1 MKEYVFGFKLA
12 AALESNFKTAFSSA
26 SNQILQLNKKM
37 QEHRSIAK
45 ACASAVKQ
53 GSLDIKSYN
62 NALSKLNQSYTKVSD
77 NAQRYAKIQGKINQR
92 RTSMGQN
99 EASAISLAGVA
110 YGFAAPLKQAIKFE
124 SAMSDVRKVVDFDTP
139 EQFKDMNKDI
149 LNLSKNI
156 PMTAQGLA
164 AIVAAGGQAGIARQ
178 DLLAFAESA
187 AKMGT
192 AFDITADEAGDMMA
206 KWRTA
211 FKMNQEDVV
220 KLADKINY
228 LSNKT
233 AASAPLIS
241 DVVTRIGPLG
251 EVGGVASGEIAALGA
266 SLVGSGIQSE
276 IAATGIK
283 NLILT
288 MVAGESASKSQNEA
302 FETLGFNAAEMAVR
316 MQKDAKGA
324 ILDVLKALKGLDKA
338 KQGAVLQNLFGK
350 ESIGAIAPLLSN
362 LEGLE
367 KNLSMVADAAQYA
380 GSMQVEFDTK
390 AATTA
395 NQLALMKN
403 EFVAVETDIGNGM
416 IPAFKSMLEIISP
429 LAAALGNFASKNSE
443 LVGAAFVASGSVAAL
458 GAGFNALAWVG
469 NGLALAYNGVNG
481 AMIAAHTWMIKNEIA
496 TKLATMATKAWT
508 ITKSIGSA
516 ILKADTIQFMLSAAR
531 MGASAVA
538 TWASTAAQWAFNSA
552 LLACPIGWIIAGV
565 AALTAAGYLLYTNWD
580 TIKQFFVSLWDS
592 PTARTLMF
600 ITGPVGW
607 MIAAGT
613 ALIVNWDT
621 VKQWFITLW
630 DNPALALQQF
640 VDGIKAKFTDA
651 FTWVQEKWQA
661 ISDFISKPIFGK
673 VNITAQVS
681 GGNDVAHNA
690 LGGIYGKGAFLTT
703 FAEDSGESAIPHT
716 PNGRNIGLLAETNR
730 IMGNPLGGGANITA
744 TFAPNITIQGGG
756 DEGKIRE
763 VLELEMAKFKKMLQD
778 LQNQQRRVSYA

>member
-37 QEHRSIAK
+37 QEHRNIAK

-77 NAQRYAKIQGKINQR
+77 NARRYAKIQGKINQR

-139 EQFKDMNKDI
+139 EQFKDINKDI

-178 DLLAFAESA
+178 DLLAFAEAA

-211 FKMNQEDVV
+211 FKMNQKDVV
-220 KLADKINY
+220 ELADKINY

-276 IAATGIK
+276 VAATGIK

-367 KNLSMVADAAQYA
+367 KNLSMVADASQYA
-380 GSMQVEFDTK
+380 GSMQGEFDTK
-390 AATTA
+390 ATTTA

-403 EFVAVETDIGNGM
+403 KFVAVETDVGNGM
-416 IPAFKSMLEIISP
+416 IPAFKSMLDIISP
-429 LAAALGNFASKNSE
+429 LAAAFGNFASKNSE
-443 LVGAAFVASGSVAAL
+443 LVGTAFVVGGSVAAL
-458 GAGFNALAWVG
+458 GAGFNALAWAG
-469 NGLALAYNGVNG
+469 NGLVLAYNGIKG
-481 AMIAAHTWMIKNEIA
+481 AMISAHTWIIKNELA
-496 TKLATMATKAWT
+496 TKLATGATKAWT
-508 ITKSIGSA
+508 IAKLIGITLMQTGNNLWQLA
-516 ILKADTIQFMLSAAR
+516 TGKITLMAAKQNILT
-531 MGASAVA
+531 V
-538 TWASTAAQWAFNSA
+538 AQWAYNSA
-552 LLACPIGWIIAGV
+552 LLACPVMWLVAGIAAV
-565 AALTAAGYLLYTNWD
+565 VAAGYLLYKNWD
-580 TIKQFFVSLWDS
+580 DVTKFSSQAWEWFCNNVIYGVGYMIGWFATIPERVTSYFNNLDV
-592 PTARTLMF
+592 
-600 ITGPVGW
+600 VGESFGEKAW
-607 MIAAGT
+607 NWGKLAVDN
-613 ALIVNWDT
+613 IVNWFLNMPDRIGNIISSM
-621 VKQWFITLW
+621 W
-630 DNPALALQQF
+630 NR
-640 VDGIKAKFTDA
+640 IKLGFNAGMVTA
-651 FTWVQEKWQA
+651 ESEVQ
-661 ISDFISKPIFGK
+661 
-673 VNITAQVS
+673 
-681 GGNDVAHNA
+681 VAHNA
-690 LGGIYGKGAFLTT
+690 SGGIYGKGAFLTT

-716 PNGRNIGLLAETNR
+716 PNARNIGLLAETNR
-730 IMGNPLGGGANITA
+730 IMGNPLGGGANINA

>member
-37 QEHRSIAK
+37 QEHRNIAK

-110 YGFAAPLKQAIKFE
+110 YGFATPLKQAIKFE
-124 SAMSDVRKVVDFDTP
+124 SAMSDVRKVVDFETP
-139 EQFKDMNKDI
+139 DQFKEMNKDI

-164 AIVAAGGQAGIARQ
+164 TIVAAGGQSGIARQ
-178 DLLAFAESA
+178 DLLAFAEAA

-211 FKMNQEDVV
+211 FKMNQKDVV
-220 KLADKINY
+220 ELADKINY

-288 MVAGESASKSQNEA
+288 MVAGKSASKSQKEA
-302 FETLGFNAAEMAVR
+302 FETLGFNATEMAVR

-324 ILDVLKALKGLDKA
+324 ILDVLQALKGLDKA

-367 KNLSMVADAAQYA
+367 KNLSMVADATQYT
-380 GSMQVEFDTK
+380 GSMQKEFDTK

-403 EFVAVETDIGNGM
+403 EFIAVETDVGNGM
-416 IPAFKSMLEIISP
+416 IPAFKSLLKIISP
-429 LAAALGNFASKNSE
+429 VAAAFGNFASKNSE
-443 LVGAAFVASGSVAAL
+443 LVGAAFVVGGSVTAL
-458 GAGFNALAWVG
+458 GAGFNALAWAG
-469 NGLALAYNGVNG
+469 NGLVLAYNGVKG

-496 TKLATMATKAWT
+496 TKLATGATKAWNIAKLIG
-508 ITKSIGSA
+508 ITLMQIGNNLWQLA
-516 ILKADTIQFMLSAAR
+516 TGKITLMTAKQNILT
-531 MGASAVA
+531 V
-538 TWASTAAQWAFNSA
+538 AQWAYNSA
-552 LLACPIGWIIAGV
+552 LLACPVMWLVAGIAAV
-565 AALTAAGYLLYTNWD
+565 VAAGYLLYKNWD
-580 TIKQFFVSLWDS
+580 DVTKFGSQAWEWFCNNVVYGVGYMIGWFATIPERITYYFNNLDIVGETFIEKAWNWGKLAVDNIVSWFLNMPDRIGNIIS
-592 PTARTLMF
+592 SMCNRIKLGFNAGMVTAESE
-600 ITGPVGW
+600 
-607 MIAAGT
+607 
-613 ALIVNWDT
+613 
-621 VKQWFITLW
+621 
-630 DNPALALQQF
+630 
-640 VDGIKAKFTDA
+640 
-651 FTWVQEKWQA
+651 VQ
-661 ISDFISKPIFGK
+661 
-673 VNITAQVS
+673 VM
-681 GGNDVAHNA
+681 HNA
-690 LGGIYGKGAFLTT
+690 SGGIYGKGAFLTT
-703 FAEDSGESAIPHT
+703 FAENSGESAIPHT
-716 PNGRNIGLLAETNR
+716 PNARNIGLLAETNR
-730 IMGNPLGGGANITA
+730 IMGNPLGGGADITA
-744 TFAPNITIQGGG
+744 TFAPNITIQGVG
-756 DEGKIRE
+756 DEEKIRE

>member
-37 QEHRSIAK
+37 QEHRNIAK

-77 NAQRYAKIQGKINQR
+77 NARRYAKIQGKINQR

-178 DLLAFAESA
+178 DLLAFAEAA

-211 FKMNQEDVV
+211 FKMNQKDVV
-220 KLADKINY
+220 ELADKINY

-276 IAATGIK
+276 VAATGIK

-324 ILDVLKALKGLDKA
+324 ILTVLKAIEQLAPEKRT
-338 KQGAVLQNLFGK
+338 AVMADLFGK
-350 ESIGAIAPLLSN
+350 ESLSAIGPLLSN
-362 LEGLE
+362 LSGLE
-367 KNLSMVADAAQYA
+367 SNFAKVGDSTKYA
-380 GSMQVEFDTK
+380 GSMENEFSTRSQ
-390 AATTA
+390 TTA
-395 NQLALMKN
+395 NSMQLMKN
-403 EFVAVETDIGNGM
+403 RIDKAQIQMTSGLLPVIAVGSEYLGKFATTIGDVTEKYPGLTGGV
-416 IPAFKSMLEIISP
+416 I
-429 LAAALGNFASKNSE
+429 ALGLGLGGMYITVSLATAAFNTAKAAIAGYELITKSAKNSAI
-443 LVGAAFVASGSVAAL
+443 L
-458 GAGFNALAWVG
+458 
-469 NGLALAYNGVNG
+469 YNIHTK
-481 AMIAAHTWMIKNEIA
+481 AMAVS
-496 TKLATMATKAWT
+496 TKLAA
-508 ITKSIGSA
+508 G
-516 ILKADTIQFMLSAAR
+516 
-531 MGASAVA
+531 
-538 TWASTAAQWAFNSA
+538 AQW
-552 LLACPIGWIIAGV
+552 LLNASLWGCPILVIAG
-565 AALTAAGYLLYTNWD
+565 AFAAAGYIIYKDWD
-580 TIKQFFVSLWDS
+580 TIKQFFVNLWDS
-592 PTARTLMF
+592 PTARTIMF
-600 ITGPVGW
+600 ITGPIGW
-607 MIAAGT
+607 AIAAGT
-613 ALIVNWDT
+613 ALIANWDI

-630 DNPALALQQF
+630 DNPSLAIQQF
-640 VDGIKAKFTDA
+640 VNGIKDKFSDA
-651 FTWVQEKWQA
+651 FSWVQEKWQA

-673 VNITAQVS
+673 VNITAQGSS
-681 GGNDVAHNA
+681 GSDVAHNA
-690 LGGIYGKGAFLTT
+690 SGGIYGKGAFLTT

-716 PNGRNIGLLAETNR
+716 PNARNIGLLAETNR

>member
-37 QEHRSIAK
+37 QEHRNIAK

-77 NAQRYAKIQGKINQR
+77 NARRYAKIQGKINQR

-124 SAMSDVRKVVDFDTP
+124 SAMSDVRKVVDFETP

-178 DLLAFAESA
+178 DLLAFAEAA

-211 FKMNQEDVV
+211 FKMNQKDVV
-220 KLADKINY
+220 ELADKINY

-288 MVAGESASKSQNEA
+288 MVAGESASKSQKEA
-302 FETLGFNAAEMAVR
+302 FETLGFNAIEMAVR

-367 KNLSMVADAAQYA
+367 KNLSMVADATQYA
-380 GSMQVEFDTK
+380 GSMQGEFDTK
-390 AATTA
+390 ATTTA

-403 EFVAVETDIGNGM
+403 KFVAVETDVGNGM

-429 LAAALGNFASKNSE
+429 LAAAFGNFASKNSE
-443 LVGAAFVASGSVAAL
+443 LVGTAFVVGGSVAAL
-458 GAGFNALAWVG
+458 GAGFNALAWAG
-469 NGLALAYNGVNG
+469 NGLVLAYNGIKG
-481 AMIAAHTWMIKNEIA
+481 AMIAAHTWIIKNELA
-496 TKLATMATKAWT
+496 TKLATGATKAWT
-508 ITKSIGSA
+508 IAKLIGITLMQTGNNLWQLA
-516 ILKADTIQFMLSAAR
+516 TGKITLMTAKQNILT
-531 MGASAVA
+531 V
-538 TWASTAAQWAFNSA
+538 AQWAFNSA
-552 LLACPIGWIIAGV
+552 LLACPVMWLV
-565 AALTAAGYLLYTNWD
+565 AALAAAVAAGYLLYKNWD
-580 TIKQFFVSLWDS
+580 GVTKFGSQAWEWFCNNVIYGVGYMIGWFATIPERVTSYFNNLDV
-592 PTARTLMF
+592 
-600 ITGPVGW
+600 VGESFGEKAW
-607 MIAAGT
+607 NWGKVAVDN
-613 ALIVNWDT
+613 IVNWFLNMPDRIGNIISSM
-621 VKQWFITLW
+621 W
-630 DNPALALQQF
+630 NR
-640 VDGIKAKFTDA
+640 IKLGFNAGMVTA
-651 FTWVQEKWQA
+651 ESEVQ
-661 ISDFISKPIFGK
+661 
-673 VNITAQVS
+673 
-681 GGNDVAHNA
+681 VAHNA

-703 FAEDSGESAIPHT
+703 FAENSGESAIPHT
-716 PNGRNIGLLAETNR
+716 PNARNIGLLAETNR

-756 DEGKIRE
+756 DEDNIRE